1 MSKYR
6 IIKEVEH
13 FRTIYRIQKRF
24 LWFFWMDPY
33 DIWNEKSEIYFTTL
47 ESAKEEIKLLKCKN
61 IKEVVYE
68 E

>member
-6 IIKEVEH
+6 IIKEVEP

-47 ESAKEEIKLLKCKN
+47 ESAKEEIKFLKCKN